1 MLSLCDDEMARSD
14 VLKGNK
20 GSMKFEKGIVKTL
33 GVFQTETSIEVTTAE
48 GGRRQNNSFPLDGR
62 EGAVISPGGKKGAN
76 RRAGDSER
84 LLDLRTATMPP

>member
-1 MLSLCDDEMARSD
+1 MATSE
-14 VLKGNK
+14 VLKGSE

-62 EGAVISPGGKKGAN
+62 EGAFISPGGIKGAN
-76 RRAGDSER
+76 RRAGGSER
-84 LLDLRTATMPP
+84 LLGVRTVTILP

>member
-1 MLSLCDDEMARSD
+1 MARSD

-33 GVFQTETSIEVTTAE
+33 GVFQTETSIGVTKAE
-48 GGRRQNNSFPLDGR
+48 GGRRQNNSFRLDRR

-76 RRAGDSER
+76 WRAGESER
-84 LLDLRTATMPP
+84 LLDVRTVTILP